1 MAWRGIHI
9 SQPAELR
16 LREKQL
22 IISQSD
28 NELSFAIEDLAWVIF
43 DTQQINL
50 TGSLLSALSENG
62 VVLLVPDDK
71 HLPAGIL
78 LPFHQHY
85 AQAYIAQLQSN
96 LSQPLKKRLWQNL
109 VKAKIRNQACLLQK
123 LAKDG
128 ADRLFAMAERVNSG
142 DPENIEA
149 QAARIYW
156 SNLFENFGRGN
167 ESDPRNGLLNYGYAV
182 MRAALARACT
192 AYGLLPAYGV
202 HHASK
207 SNAFNLVD
215 DLIEPFRPM
224 VDLLAVERI
233 QASQAIEA
241 LSVEDRRYMANIL
254 HQNTTINGNQMTI
267 LAATEAVATSLVKAF
282 ENNSAA
288 VLALP
293 IFNGG

>member
-16 LREKQL
+16 LRGKQL

-28 NELSFAIEDLAWVIF
+28 GELSFAIEDLATVIF

-71 HLPAGIL
+71 HLPAGML

-85 AQAYIAQLQSN
+85 AQAYIAQLQST

-109 VKAKIRNQACLLQK
+109 VKAKIRNQARLLKK
-123 LAKDG
+123 LAKNS

-156 SNLFENFGRGN
+156 SNLFENFGRGD

-192 AYGLLPAYGV
+192 AHGLLPAFGV

-207 SNAFNLVD
+207 NNAFNLVD

-233 QASQAIEA
+233 QESQAIEA
-241 LSVEDRRYMANIL
+241 LSVEDRRFMANIL
-254 HQNTTINGNQMTI
+254 NQNTTINGNQLTI
-267 LAATEAVATSLVKAF
+267 LAATEAVATSLVNAV
-282 ENNSAA
+282 ENKSAA

-293 IFNGG
+293 EYN